1 MRDALA
7 LALQAYSGAVIIV
20 AHDRNLLDK
29 IVDEFWLVENG
40 SLDTYRGDLEQ
51 YTTSRQDQAALTAPL
66 SKTVVNSRKR
76 QRQERAAARQSLHV
90 LRSTVKKLER
100 QIEQGSEQLKALES
114 RLADTE
120 TYAQMPADELSE
132 LLTDAAT
139 ARKNLETLEERW
151 LNVSAELEA
160 ELT

>member
-1 MRDALA
+1 MSLFSITAA
-7 LALQAYSGAVIIV
+7 SVI
-20 AHDRNLLDK
+20 DDSELSELL
-29 IVDEFWLVENG
+29 
-40 SLDTYRGDLEQ
+40 
-51 YTTSRQDQAALTAPL
+51 RQDANQ
-66 SKTVVNSRKR
+66 
-76 QRQERAAARQSLHV
+76 QRQERAAARQSLHE

>member
-1 MRDALA
+1 MN
-7 LALQAYSGAVIIV
+7 SGWS
-20 AHDRNLLDK
+20 K
-29 IVDEFWLVENG
+29 NG

-51 YTTSRQDQAALTAPL
+51 YTASRQDQAALTAAV
-66 SKTVVNSRKR
+66 SKTTVNSRKR
-76 QRQERAAARQSLHV
+76 QRQERAAARQSLHE

-100 QIEQGSEQLKALES
+100 QIEQGSEQLSSES
-114 RLADTE
+114 QPDTE
-120 TYAQMPADELSE
+120 THAQMPADELSE